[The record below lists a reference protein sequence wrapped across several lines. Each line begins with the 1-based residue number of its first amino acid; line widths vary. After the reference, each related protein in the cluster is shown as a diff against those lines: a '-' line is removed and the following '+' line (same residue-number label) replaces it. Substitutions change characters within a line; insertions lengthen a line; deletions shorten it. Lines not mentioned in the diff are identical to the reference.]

1 MAEHSTKMTTEEFK
15 REYGIIGKSKEMR
28 DLVEITMQVA
38 KSDISILIYGE
49 SGVGKEV
56 FARAIHSFSSRK
68 EKQLVSVNCG
78 AIPEGIL
85 ESELFGH
92 KKGSF
97 TGAVESRK
105 GYFEIADGGT
115 LFLDEIGEMPL
126 RTQVKLLRAIETQE
140 FMKIG
145 AETVTSVDVR
155 IIAATNKDL
164 QKEVDA
170 GKFRE
175 DLYFRLKAVT
185 LSIPSL
191 RKRKGDIEELAY
203 FFITRYSEANKIIPP
218 RLTEDALELLK
229 EYSWPGNIREL
240 KNTIESAIAMN
251 KSDVLSP
258 ALFISLLNVPVEET
272 ENRNLPVFLKK
283 TPEEVD
289 REILY
294 RALFEIKKD
303 ILELK
308 DLVIERQMEV
318 KSSSENMQ
326 RREVIPLDQIE
337 EEAIINALELTR
349 GNKRDAAKRLN
360 ISERTLYRKIE
371 DITVFDERDNEP
383 NLNFENFV
391 KELENSGR
399 I

>member
-1 MAEHSTKMTTEEFK
+1 MTTEEFK
-15 REYGIIGKSKEMR
+15 KEYGIIGRSAEIH
-28 DLVEITMQVA
+28 DLIDITMQVA
-38 KSDISILIYGE
+38 KADISILIYGE

-56 FARAIHSFSSRK
+56 FARAIHSYSHRR
-68 EKQLVSVNCG
+68 EKSLVSVNCG

-92 KKGSF
+92 RKGSF
-97 TGAVESRK
+97 TGAFETRK

-185 LSIPSL
+185 LSIPPL
-191 RKRKGDIEELAY
+191 RKRKADIEELAY
-203 FFITRYSEANKIIPP
+203 YFITRYSEANKRKPP
-218 RLTEDALELLK
+218 RLTDEALEFLK

-240 KNTIESAIAMN
+240 KNTLESAIAIS
-251 KSDVLSP
+251 KSDVLDVSQ
-258 ALFISLLNVPVEET
+258 FVHLLNVSNEDADK
-272 ENRNLPVFLKK
+272 RNLPVFLNK

-294 RALFEIKKD
+294 RALFELKKD
-303 ILELK
+303 IIDLK
-308 DLVIERQMEV
+308 DLVLQKYLEVKGPSDSNHSKEIIPINQME
-318 KSSSENMQ
+318 KEAIKNA
-326 RREVIPLDQIE
+326 LDQ
-337 EEAIINALELTR
+337 TR
-349 GNKRDAAKRLN
+349 GNKREAARKLN
-360 ISERTLYRKIE
+360 ISERTLYRKI
-371 DITVFDERDNEP
+371 
-383 NLNFENFV
+383 
-391 KELENSGR
+391 KEYDLHND
-399 I
+399 

>member
-1 MAEHSTKMTTEEFK
+1 MTTEEFK